1 MKVFVS
7 AGETSGDRLGAS
19 LIRELARRRPDLAFF
34 GMGGSRMEKE
44 GLARVAD
51 SAAVTVV
58 GLFEVIGKLPAVWRT
73 ARRLERAAAR
83 ERPAAAILIDFPDFH
98 LRLGRRLA
106 RLGIPVVYYV
116 SPQVWAWRAGRVP
129 AMRSFVRRMITL
141 FPFETDIYRG
151 AGIDAVCAGHPLV
164 DEVDARLAGDP
175 PAPRAAGKKRIT
187 IMPGSRAGEVRRH
200 GPVLRDAALRLAA
213 TRPAEIVVVPAPGLP
228 ASIFP
233 GAAEGTMTFHH
244 GDPEPVLAAS
254 DVVLV
259 SSGTSTLQ
267 AALCGAPMVV
277 VYRTSAATMALAR
290 KLVKTPHIA
299 LANIVAGERV
309 VPELVQEEATVD
321 RVFREAARFL
331 DSPEETEAVRR
342 RWSTLRERLGPRGA
356 AARAA
361 EAVLEVLPA

>member
-19 LIRELARRRPDLAFF
+19 LLRELARRRPDLAFF
-34 GMGGSRMEKE
+34 GMGGPRMESE
-44 GLARVAD
+44 GLSRVAD
-51 SAAVTVV
+51 SASVSVV
-58 GLFEVIGKLPAVWRT
+58 GLFEVVAKLPAVWRT

-98 LRLGRRLA
+98 FRLGKRLA
-106 RLGIPVVYYV
+106 RIGIPVIYYV
-116 SPQVWAWRAGRVP
+116 SPQVWAWRPGRVSV
-129 AMRSFVRRMITL
+129 MRSFVRRMITL
-141 FPFETDIYRG
+141 FPFEIEIYRG

-164 DEVDARLAGDP
+164 DEVDAHLDGEAP
-175 PAPRAAGKKRIT
+175 VPRAAGRKRIA

-200 GPVLRDAALRLAA
+200 WPVLRDAARRLAA
-213 TRPAEIVVVPAPGLP
+213 SRDAEIVVVPAPGLP
-228 ASIFP
+228 KELFP
-233 GAAEGTMTFHH
+233 GSGGMTFHR
-244 GDPEPVLAAS
+244 GDPEPLLRACDVL
-254 DVVLV
+254 LV

-267 AALCGAPMVV
+267 AALRGAPMVV

-290 KLVKTPHIA
+290 RLVKTPHIA
-299 LANIVAGERV
+299 LANIVAGDRV
-309 VPELVQEEATVD
+309 VPELIQEEATVE

-331 DSPEETEAVRR
+331 DSAEEAEAVRR